1 MDSAAENNRLS
12 TQVPV
17 RVKRCGKSAPH
28 GWQQSVARQ
37 TPLGAR
43 PNRSPL
49 AWPALDSGR
58 LLEVVSDGDPRGM
71 TVHDK
76 TRLTD

>member
-1 MDSAAENNRLS
+1 M
-12 TQVPV
+12 
-17 RVKRCGKSAPH
+17 
-28 GWQQSVARQ
+28 
-37 TPLGAR
+37 
-43 PNRSPL
+43 

-76 TRLTD
+76 TRLTDRLSTSLFLADDRWSERNNIAT